1 MPKLYEVVLQKKQ
14 AGSQIAANPTLDAMD
29 GDYCKQL
36 DSLVPGDDFIADR
49 VAKTLKELELAGG
62 IDYNDHYRNAFD
74 AYNEAVAYHLMKIER
89 GFNVSNIPECA
100 VPTPD
105 FEVDFTF
112 KISHQEQAMDKAFVE
127 MKSLAFSGGN
137 LQYMQ
142 VQKNSLE
149 SNISLEEQR
158 NRGKQFCFSCYEVSP
173 FGDKGYGLTAE
184 IEEIIRKINNNIK
197 REQFQY
203 GNGYDTLLW
212 VDLSQFIFPFQMEE
226 CLPAYPDLKRKCT
239 TTGRLWMI
247 AFGEEGDRVFS
258 NCEYEGKS
266 NFDIKLSLP
275 GIMNTHDYIKGMIFC
290 SGTKIGEKRL
300 YGFYRH
306 KEENLTTNVLLNQLC
321 EFCNDDQNSSGFKY
335 FNTLQLN
342 G

>member
-1 MPKLYEVVLQKKQ
+1 MPTLYEAVLQKKQ

-29 GDYCKQL
+29 GDYCQQL
-36 DSLVPGDDFIADR
+36 DSLVSGDEFIADR

-89 GFNVSNIPECA
+89 GFNVSNIPERA

-112 KISHQEQAMDKAFVE
+112 KNSRQEQVMDRAFIE

-137 LQYMQ
+137 LQYKQ
-142 VQKNSLE
+142 VQINSLE

-158 NRGKQFCFSCYEVSP
+158 TRGKQFCSSCYEVSP
-173 FGDKGYGLTAE
+173 LGDKGYGITAE
-184 IEEIIRKINNNIK
+184 IEEIIKKINNNIK
-197 REQFQY
+197 REQFLY
-203 GNGYDTLLW
+203 GNGNDTLLW

-239 TTGRLWMI
+239 TTGRLWTI

-258 NCEYEGKS
+258 NCEYEGKG
-266 NFDIKLSLP
+266 NFDKKLSLP

-306 KEENLTTNVLLNQLC
+306 REEDLTTNVLLYQLC
-321 EFCNDDQNSSGFKY
+321 EFCNDDQNSCGFKY
-335 FNTLQLN
+335 FSKL
-342 G
+342 